1 MYCFEFSTEERVQAG
16 DTSTSCMV
24 YCSSKLPGNF
34 VFSVAQAGD
43 QSKSQEWKLKLE
55 ELQRRDRRLRK
66 EGGGYAE
73 H

>member
-1 MYCFEFSTEERVQAG
+1 
-16 DTSTSCMV
+16 MV
-24 YCSSKLPGNF
+24 YCSSKLSGNF
-34 VFSVAQAGD
+34 LFSVAQAGD